1 MLTMDLQ
8 KDMRASIKDWKIV
21 GKDIRDRIDQ
31 HYGNSKQ
38 IFIESIPFGPMK
50 QTKKFLL
57 KLYLRREKSNPDLIK
72 VSVAIQLK
80 NSNKDE
86 IMNCKFEVSIL
97 IGNATNTKD
106 IFGTCNKST
115 KLEKMLAVKD
125 ILVLNYSNLVSINL
139 IVNAQMTYLNEVF
152 NSNFKEKLVQDIR
165 NIRDLETFSDLILE
179 SEDKHRIHV
188 HKVVL
193 AARSS
198 VFFNELK
205 EVSNQKFIMSIPYKR
220 EVVDAM
226 LNYIYKGDISNIDNF
241 ANDLVKAA
249 NKYGLDELKEQCT
262 QSLLKQININS
273 AAELYHIADRCNLVQ
288 LKSKI
293 IPFIE
298 QNKKQVTESVGWR
311 KFIEPN
317 LKLFREIFV
326 GYVDQSTNK
335 RPTFIKTDESFTNNN
350 QFKRVRPNDD
360 KHIQGNLP
368 SSGIESYNQRKCP
381 ETPSLQDYFFT
392 FVKNAKN
399 NSNYS

>member
-1 MLTMDLQ
+1 M
-8 KDMRASIKDWKIV
+8 
-21 GKDIRDRIDQ
+21 
-31 HYGNSKQ
+31 
-38 IFIESIPFGPMK
+38 
-50 QTKKFLL
+50 
-57 KLYLRREKSNPDLIK
+57 
-72 VSVAIQLK
+72 
-80 NSNKDE
+80 
-86 IMNCKFEVSIL
+86 
-97 IGNATNTKD
+97 
-106 IFGTCNKST
+106 
-115 KLEKMLAVKD
+115 
-125 ILVLNYSNLVSINL
+125 
-139 IVNAQMTYLNEVF
+139 
-152 NSNFKEKLVQDIR
+152 
-165 NIRDLETFSDLILE
+165 
-179 SEDKHRIHV
+179 
-188 HKVVL
+188 
-193 AARSS
+193 
-198 VFFNELK
+198 
-205 EVSNQKFIMSIPYKR
+205 
-220 EVVDAM
+220 
-226 LNYIYKGDISNIDNF
+226 
-241 ANDLVKAA
+241 
-249 NKYGLDELKEQCT
+249 DELKEQCT